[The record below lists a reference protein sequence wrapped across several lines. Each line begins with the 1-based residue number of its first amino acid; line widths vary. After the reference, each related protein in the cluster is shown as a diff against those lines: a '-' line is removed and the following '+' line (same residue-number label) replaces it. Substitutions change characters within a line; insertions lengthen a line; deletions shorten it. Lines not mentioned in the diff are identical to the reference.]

1 MTFHQATAP
10 TAAQL
15 DALRRSFRGEIVTP
29 DASGYDDARRVWN
42 AVFDRRPALVVRP
55 STVDDVVAA
64 VRFGREHDLE
74 IAIRGGGHSA
84 VGHSTTDGGIVIDLG
99 RMNVVSVDPDRRLAR
114 AAGGALLGQLDVAGQ
129 AHGLV
134 CPVGVVG
141 HTGVAGL
148 TLGGGFGRLQRHF
161 GLTIDALRAVELV
174 TADGRVVRATEET
187 EPELFWGLRGAGA
200 NFGVATTLELELH
213 PFDGT
218 LYRSARLHPVSEIH
232 ELWPVFRDFAVAAP
246 DAVATIFGIGMAEP
260 AADYPD
266 SIAGRPIVI
275 VSYNHS
281 GAAENV
287 ERDVAPLL
295 RGPAPAVVRA
305 GPQPYL
311 EAQTSAD
318 LSMAW
323 GGRSFIL
330 GGYVDDVSSASL
342 DAIIEHVA
350 RVPGEGSVS
359 ISAQGGAIGRV
370 ADDAMAFTG
379 RTVPFDI
386 SADIAWQDPALDD
399 ACADW
404 VRDAMAAVVGDL
416 LPGRYVNELSDAG
429 AEMTRSIYGDS
440 TLERL
445 RALKRAWDPENVF
458 RLNHNIEPA

>member
-1 MTFHQATAP
+1 
-10 TAAQL
+10 
-15 DALRRSFRGEIVTP
+15 
-29 DASGYDDARRVWN
+29 
-42 AVFDRRPALVVRP
+42 
-55 STVDDVVAA
+55 
-64 VRFGREHDLE
+64 
-74 IAIRGGGHSA
+74 
-84 VGHSTTDGGIVIDLG
+84 
-99 RMNVVSVDPDRRLAR
+99 MNEVSVDPSRRLAR
-114 AAGGALLGQLDVAGQ
+114 TGGGALLGQLDVAGQ

-161 GLTIDALRAVELV
+161 GLTIDNLRAVELV
-174 TADGRVVRATEET
+174 TADGRVVRATEES
-187 EPELFWGLRGAGA
+187 EPDLFWGLRGAGA
-200 NFGVATTLELELH
+200 NFGVATALELGLH

-218 LYRSARLHPVSEIH
+218 LYRSARLHPGSEIH
-232 ELWPVFRDFAVAAP
+232 ELWPIFRDFATRAP

-260 AADYPD
+260 AAEYPD
-266 SIAGRPIVI
+266 SLAGRPIVVI
-275 VSYNHS
+275 SYNHS
-281 GAAENV
+281 GAAEDV

-295 RGPAPAVVRA
+295 RGPRPAVVRE

-330 GGYVDDVSSASL
+330 GGYIEDISAAAL
-342 DAIIEHVA
+342 DAIVEHVA
-350 RVPGEGSVS
+350 RGPGEGSVS

-370 ADDAMAFTG
+370 GDDAMAFTG

-386 SADIAWQDPALDD
+386 SPDISWTDPALDA

-404 VRDAMAAVVGDL
+404 VREAMAVVAGDL
-416 LPGRYVNELSDAG
+416 LPGRYVNELSDGGPDMA
-429 AEMTRSIYGDS
+429 RSTYGDP

-445 RALKRAWDPENVF
+445 QALKRAWDPANVF
-458 RLNHNIEPA
+458 RLNHNVEPA